1 MKEILKTTIEDILR
15 IINFEGSVNIEED
28 SSNSL
33 IRANIKTDDASL
45 LIGQGG
51 ANLISL
57 QQIVKKIVEK
67 QSGNPCVFTIDVN
80 NYKNHKIELLQELAR
95 YTADKVLVE
104 GRPVIMQP
112 MNAFERRIVH
122 TTLAIYQNLITESQG
137 EEPARRIVVKTQN
150 TI

>member
-1 MKEILKTTIEDILR
+1 MKELIKKTIEDILR
-15 IINFEGSVNIEED
+15 IMNFEGNINLIEDDDESIIVNIE
-28 SSNSL
+28 
-33 IRANIKTDDASL
+33 TDEAPL

-57 QQIVKKIVEK
+57 QQIAKKIIEK
-67 QSGNPCVFTIDVN
+67 KSAETCNFTLDVN
-80 NYKNHKIELLQELAR
+80 NYKGHKMELLREMAR

-104 GRPVIMQP
+104 GRAVIMQP

-122 TTLAIYQNLITESQG
+122 MTLANYRNLMTESQG
-137 EEPARRIVVKTQN
+137 EEPCRRIVVKTQN